1 MISNTYIISQILAV
15 INYILFW
22 ITYYIKKRQ
31 TILLL
36 GFIAVISHALSYLLL
51 DGFTGAMMGIVAT
64 FRNGIF
70 LYREKKNKDTKTAL
84 LYILYFITIIFTII
98 TYKNIF
104 SILPMMATI
113 LYTYPIWQ
121 KDVHKYKLLA
131 IIIGI
136 LYFIY
141 NIYLKS
147 IADIL
152 LEFITF
158 ACVLIGY
165 TKDIKKR
172 C

>member
-1 MISNTYIISQILAV
+1 MISITYIISQILTA

-36 GFIAVISHALSYLLL
+36 DFMSVISHALSYLLL
-51 DGFTGAMMGIVAT
+51 GGYTGAMMGIIAT

-70 LYREKKNKDTKTAL
+70 LYQEKKNKDTKTAL

-98 TYKNIF
+98 TYKNVF
-104 SILPMMATI
+104 NILPMMATI
-113 LYTYPIWQ
+113 LYTYSIWQ
-121 KDVHKYKLLA
+121 KDVYKYKLLG
-131 IIIGI
+131 IIIRI

-141 NIYLKS
+141 NTYLKS
-147 IADIL
+147 IAGIL

-158 ACVLIGY
+158 ACSLIGY
-165 TKDIKKR
+165 TKDIKNR